1 MAPVLTI
8 LIPNSMRIPL
18 RRYVVGC
25 LLVFIVSCQ
34 PKVLPVSTEAKPE
47 MKSLSSLFSG
57 LEGRKSAIRDV
68 KAFVRTKISGENLNQ
83 SFRQTL
89 LVKGDEA
96 MRVDTYSLFRQVL
109 GVLIYEGEKTLMY
122 DPREN
127 RVISGEA
134 VWESMHRVLGTYI
147 DFGDYISVFSGG
159 IPHLSHLQ
167 TKVAKWNSDQTVLQI
182 ETINKK
188 TGERVDIGIDAYT
201 LLPKSLLLIRGTRE
215 IYRVYWDDYKKVD
228 ELDFAHKVVIEIKS
242 KNQSIVVSYSDVMIN
257 QGISLDAFDL
267 ALGLMN

>member
-1 MAPVLTI
+1 MLKKELLFNHRTFW
-8 LIPNSMRIPL
+8 PL
-18 RRYVVGC
+18 
-25 LLVFIVSCQ
+25 
-34 PKVLPVSTEAKPE
+34 
-47 MKSLSSLFSG
+47 
-57 LEGRKSAIRDV
+57 
-68 KAFVRTKISGENLNQ
+68 KA
-83 SFRQTL
+83 
-89 LVKGDEA
+89 
-96 MRVDTYSLFRQVL
+96 
-109 GVLIYEGEKTLMY
+109 YEGEKTLMY

-134 VWESMHRVLGTYI
+134 VWESMRRILGAYI

-159 IPHLSHLQ
+159 IPHLSHLR

-182 ETINKK
+182 ETINQK
-188 TGERVDIGIDAYT
+188 TGDRVDIGIDAYT

-257 QGISLDAFDL
+257 QGISIDAFDL

>member
-1 MAPVLTI
+1 MQISLH
-8 LIPNSMRIPL
+8 
-18 RRYVVGC
+18 RYVVGC
-25 LLVFIVSCQ
+25 LLVIISCQ
-34 PKVLPVSTEAKPE
+34 PKILPVPTEAKPE
-47 MKSLSSLFSG
+47 IKSLSSLFSE
-57 LEGRKSAIRDV
+57 LEARKSAIRDV

-109 GVLIYEGEKTLMY
+109 GVLIYKGEKTLMY

-159 IPHLSHLQ
+159 VPHLSHLQ
-167 TKVAKWNSDQTVLQI
+167 TKIAKWNSDQTVLQI
-182 ETINKK
+182 ETINQK

-201 LLPKSLLLIRGTRE
+201 LLPKSLFLTRGTRE

-228 ELDFAHKVVIEIKS
+228 ELDFPHKVVIEIKS
-242 KNQSIVVSYSDVMIN
+242 KKQSIVVSYSDVMIN
-257 QGISLDAFDL
+257 QGISLDAFEL
-267 ALGLMN
+267 ALGLRH

>member
-1 MAPVLTI
+1 MQISLH
-8 LIPNSMRIPL
+8 
-18 RRYVVGC
+18 RYVVGC
-25 LLVFIVSCQ
+25 LLFIISCQ
-34 PKVLPVSTEAKPE
+34 PKILPVPTEAKPE
-47 MKSLSSLFSG
+47 IKSLPSLFSE
-57 LEGRKSAIRDV
+57 LEARKSAIRDV

-109 GVLIYEGEKTLMY
+109 GVLIYKGEKTLMY

-167 TKVAKWNSDQTVLQI
+167 TKIAKWNSDQTVLQI
-182 ETINKK
+182 ETINQK

-201 LLPKSLLLIRGTRE
+201 LLPKSLFLTRGTRE

-228 ELDFAHKVVIEIKS
+228 ELDFPHKVVIEIKS
-242 KNQSIVVSYSDVMIN
+242 KKQSIVVSYSDVMIN
-257 QGISLDAFDL
+257 QGISLDAFEL
-267 ALGLMN
+267 ALGLRH

>member
-1 MAPVLTI
+1 MQISLH
-8 LIPNSMRIPL
+8 
-18 RRYVVGC
+18 RYVVGC
-25 LLVFIVSCQ
+25 LLFIISCQ
-34 PKVLPVSTEAKPE
+34 PKILPVPTEAKPE
-47 MKSLSSLFSG
+47 IKSLSSLFSE
-57 LEGRKSAIRDV
+57 LEARKSAIRDV

-109 GVLIYEGEKTLMY
+109 GVLIYKGEKTLMY

-167 TKVAKWNSDQTVLQI
+167 TKIAKWNSDQTVLQI
-182 ETINKK
+182 ETINQK

-201 LLPKSLLLIRGTRE
+201 LLPKSLFLTRGTRE

-228 ELDFAHKVVIEIKS
+228 ELDFPHKVVIEIKS
-242 KNQSIVVSYSDVMIN
+242 KKQSIVVSYSDVTIN
-257 QGISLDAFDL
+257 QGISLDAFEL
-267 ALGLMN
+267 ALGLRH

>member
-1 MAPVLTI
+1 MQISLH
-8 LIPNSMRIPL
+8 
-18 RRYVVGC
+18 RYVVGC
-25 LLVFIVSCQ
+25 LLFIISCQ
-34 PKVLPVSTEAKPE
+34 PKILPVPTEAKPE
-47 MKSLSSLFSG
+47 IKSLSSLFSE
-57 LEGRKSAIRDV
+57 LEARKSAIRDV

-109 GVLIYEGEKTLMY
+109 GVLIYKDEKTLMY

-167 TKVAKWNSDQTVLQI
+167 TKIAKWNSDQTVLQI
-182 ETINKK
+182 ETINQK

-201 LLPKSLLLIRGTRE
+201 LLPKSLFLTRGTRE

-228 ELDFAHKVVIEIKS
+228 ELDFPHKVVIEIKS
-242 KNQSIVVSYSDVMIN
+242 KKQSIVVSYSDVMIN
-257 QGISLDAFDL
+257 QGISLDAFEL
-267 ALGLMN
+267 ALGLRH

>member
-1 MAPVLTI
+1 MQISLH
-8 LIPNSMRIPL
+8 
-18 RRYVVGC
+18 RYVVGC
-25 LLVFIVSCQ
+25 LLFIISCQ
-34 PKVLPVSTEAKPE
+34 PKILPVPTEAKPE
-47 MKSLSSLFSG
+47 IKSLSSLFSE
-57 LEGRKSAIRDV
+57 LEARKSAIRDV

-109 GVLIYEGEKTLMY
+109 GVLIYKGEKTLMY

-167 TKVAKWNSDQTVLQI
+167 TKIAKWNSDQTVLQI
-182 ETINKK
+182 ETINQE
-188 TGERVDIGIDAYT
+188 TGEQVDIGIDAYT
-201 LLPKSLLLIRGTRE
+201 LLPKSLFLTRGTRE

-228 ELDFAHKVVIEIKS
+228 ELDFPHKVVIEIKS
-242 KNQSIVVSYSDVMIN
+242 KKQSIVVSYSDVMIN
-257 QGISLDAFDL
+257 QGISLDAFEL
-267 ALGLMN
+267 ALGLRH

>member
-1 MAPVLTI
+1 MQISLH
-8 LIPNSMRIPL
+8 
-18 RRYVVGC
+18 RYVVGC
-25 LLVFIVSCQ
+25 LLFIISCQ
-34 PKVLPVSTEAKPE
+34 PKILPVPTEAKPE
-47 MKSLSSLFSG
+47 IKSLSSLFSE
-57 LEGRKSAIRDV
+57 LEARKAAIRDV

-109 GVLIYEGEKTLMY
+109 GVLIYKGEKTLMY

-167 TKVAKWNSDQTVLQI
+167 TKIAKWNSDQTVLQI
-182 ETINKK
+182 ETINQK

-201 LLPKSLLLIRGTRE
+201 LLPKSLFLTRGTRE

-228 ELDFAHKVVIEIKS
+228 ELDFPHKVVIEIKS
-242 KNQSIVVSYSDVMIN
+242 KKQSIVVSYSDVMIN
-257 QGISLDAFDL
+257 QGISLDAFEL
-267 ALGLMN
+267 ALGLRH

>member
-1 MAPVLTI
+1 MQISLH
-8 LIPNSMRIPL
+8 
-18 RRYVVGC
+18 RYVVGC
-25 LLVFIVSCQ
+25 LLFIISCQ
-34 PKVLPVSTEAKPE
+34 PKILPVPTEAKPE
-47 MKSLSSLFSG
+47 IKSLPSLFSE
-57 LEGRKSAIRDV
+57 LEARKSAIRDV

-109 GVLIYEGEKTLMY
+109 GVLIYKGEKTLMY

-167 TKVAKWNSDQTVLQI
+167 TKIAKWNSDQTVLQI
-182 ETINKK
+182 ETINQK
-188 TGERVDIGIDAYT
+188 TGERVDIGVDAYT
-201 LLPKSLLLIRGTRE
+201 LLPKSLFLTRGTRE

-228 ELDFAHKVVIEIKS
+228 ELDFPHKVVIEIKS
-242 KNQSIVVSYSDVMIN
+242 KKQSIVVSYSDVMIN
-257 QGISLDAFDL
+257 QGISLDAFEL
-267 ALGLMN
+267 ALGLRH